1 MRKITILWL
10 MMSLFVVMFSSR
22 VMAAPAVDVLGQDY
36 TFSNKIEGLPEKLT
50 DFKGL
55 EINFFKTSDG
65 VNLTYWEAGSGKPLI
80 FIPGWSANGAEYIN
94 VMYLL
99 REGYHVYVLDPRN
112 QGLSENVA
120 DGMRISRYAMD
131 VKELTDHLGIKSAN
145 YCGWSM
151 GASVMW
157 SYIDLFGTK
166 GINKVVFI
174 DEPPSI
180 LTRPGWT
187 EQERL
192 NAGAMVDTPA
202 QLIRAFTSGEPNPV
216 LDRAMAMDSPYF
228 ANSEGFAR
236 RFIKSDMN
244 YMGLIM
250 FDHASNDWR
259 DVISKKVN
267 VPTAIFTGEYSPNLP
282 SQRWMKSVI
291 PNSTLYVYSQ
301 AEQGDHFLAF
311 KNPVKFTKDLRAF
324 LER

>member
-1 MRKITILWL
+1 MQKNIILWL
-10 MMSLFVVMFSSR
+10 MMSLFVVLFSSR
-22 VMAAPAVDVLGQDY
+22 VMAAPAVDVFGHDY
-36 TFSNKIEGLPEKLT
+36 TFPNKIEGLPEKLT

-55 EINFFKTSDG
+55 EINSFKTSDG

-112 QGLSENVA
+112 QGLSENV
-120 DGMRISRYAMD
+120 DYGMRISRYAMD

-166 GINKVVFI
+166 GINKLVLI

-180 LTRPGWT
+180 LSRPGWT

-192 NAGAMVDTPA
+192 NAGVVADTPE
-202 QLIRAFTSGEPNPV
+202 QLIHSFTSGEPN
-216 LDRAMAMDSPYF
+216 LLLERFMAMDSPYF

-236 RFIKSDMN
+236 SFIKNDMN
-244 YMGLIM
+244 YMMLIM
-250 FDHASNDWR
+250 FNHASNDWR
-259 DVISKKVN
+259 DVISKKIN
-267 VPTAIFTGEYSPNLP
+267 VPAAIFTGEYSHNLP
-282 SQRWMKSVI
+282 GQRWTQSAI
-291 PNSTLYVYSQ
+291 PGSTLYVYSK

-311 KNPVKFTKDLRAF
+311 KNPVKFTKDLREF
-324 LER
+324 LGQ